1 MTVASPTDEPSIAE
15 GGKTKSYLKISYE
28 ANILTLI
35 TLVMSVGSLAWQ
47 TVNYLKGAETRL
59 IPPEQVVI
67 ADSGAAKFPNR
78 DGGPYVHFIAR
89 MSYVNTGAAGYNATI
104 RAERVRVTVSGRQF
118 EQNWFRYVHSDADST
133 EATKLVVDKV
143 SEARPLPLTAG
154 SAESHETLFQPWEKE
169 CPSSLP
175 QCDRRENYIDW
186 KTFLEWFTSSRK
198 LELEFLA
205 DIYGRPEPILAKCQI
220 EMEPEHVAN
229 LKARGWASPV
239 CR

>member
-1 MTVASPTDEPSIAE
+1 VN
-15 GGKTKSYLKISYE
+15 GVYLKISYE

-89 MSYVNTGAAGYNATI
+89 MSYVNAGAAGYNATI

-154 SAESHETLFQPWEKE
+154 SAESHETLFFSLGKRNAQAHYRNAIGVRITLIGR
-169 CPSSLP
+169 PSSNGLH
-175 QCDRRENYIDW
+175 QAG
-186 KTFLEWFTSSRK
+186 SSNSS
-198 LELEFLA
+198 F
-205 DIYGRPEPILAKCQI
+205 
-220 EMEPEHVAN
+220 
-229 LKARGWASPV
+229 
-239 CR
+239 